1 MANYRETF
9 RLELRDIELIE
20 NALRGELSRVVM
32 PALESVAR
40 EREHLQVKEINQL
53 LAKIYHQKVFYS
65 QMRKTG
71 VPGG

>member
-20 NALRGELSRVVM
+20 NALRGELSRVAM

-40 EREHLQVKEINQL
+40 ESEHLQVKEINQL

>member
-20 NALRGELSRVVM
+20 NALRSELSRRAR
-32 PALESVAR
+32 PAMELATQEN
-40 EREHLQVKEINQL
+40 ERQQIKEIHQL

-65 QMRKTG
+65 QVKRTG

>member
-32 PALESVAR
+32 PALEAVAR

>member
-9 RLELRDIELIE
+9 RLERRDIELIE
-20 NALRGELSRVVM
+20 NALRGELSRITM
-32 PALESVAR
+32 SALESVAR
-40 EREHLQVKEINQL
+40 EREHPQVKEINQL